1 MKLKSYD
8 KKNIYTLYTLKM
20 NKRQRVYLSS
30 KNICSTNYL
39 EVGRICISRA
49 LRRLILGS
57 QADKLYVEGH
67 GEKDIKD
74 YL

>member
-1 MKLKSYD
+1 
-8 KKNIYTLYTLKM
+8 M

-39 EVGRICISRA
+39 EGRICISRA